1 MAYLL
6 QHLLTKTA
14 ERVPEREAARF
25 EGSSLTYRELD
36 RRTNQL
42 ARALITSGTR
52 RGDRVAIYLH
62 KSLDGL
68 VAIFG
73 ILKAGAVY
81 VPLDPNAPPARLTYI
96 LSDCGVATVIT
107 STNMLVGV
115 SDMAAAG
122 APLANVVLLDGA
134 GERAKG
140 HLVGLR
146 VIDRASV
153 FSESPESP
161 PPTGTIEQD
170 LAYILYTSGSTG
182 QPKGVMIS
190 HKSIFAFLDWCASEF
205 RLTEHDKVTSHA
217 PLHFDL
223 STFDIF
229 ATIRAGATV
238 VVIPEKLSI
247 FPVQLVRLLQDE
259 RITVTYLVPTILS
272 MMVSYGNLAGHD
284 LGSLRLVL
292 FAGEVFP
299 IKYLRKLVEAVP
311 GPDYYN
317 LYGPTETNVC
327 TYYQVQRSDLE
338 PERTEPVPIGV
349 ACENMEV
356 LVVDP
361 GGNLVTAP
369 DVEGELWVRGNC
381 VAEGYWG
388 DSEKTESVFV
398 ANPFQQHFRET
409 AYRTGDI
416 VKFAPD
422 RRNLLYIGRR
432 DHMVKSRGY
441 RIELGEVESAI
452 YSHSHVKEVAV
463 VAIPDEMIGNRIKA
477 FVVLTSVNSIGPSD
491 IEKHCRTRLAQYM
504 VPEEFAIVESLPKT
518 STGKVDRPSL
528 VQAAQLANGL
538 EGDSQL

>member
-1 MAYLL
+1 M
-6 QHLLTKTA
+6 
-14 ERVPEREAARF
+14 
-25 EGSSLTYRELD
+25 
-36 RRTNQL
+36 
-42 ARALITSGTR
+42 ARALTTSGTR

-62 KSLDGL
+62 KSLESL

-81 VPLDPNAPPARLTYI
+81 VPLDPNAPPARLAYI
-96 LSDCGVATVIT
+96 LSDCGVAAITT
-107 STNMLVGV
+107 STDMLSGV
-115 SDMAAAG
+115 EELAAAG
-122 APLANVVLLDGA
+122 ASFANVVLLDGA
-134 GERAKG
+134 GERAQAD
-140 HLVGLR
+140 LVGPR
-146 VIDRASV
+146 VIEWESV
-153 FSESPESP
+153 LSESPDAP
-161 PPTGTIEQD
+161 PPAGTIEKD

-190 HKSIFAFLDWCASEF
+190 HQTIFAFLDWCASEF

-259 RITVTYLVPTILS
+259 RITVTYLVPSILS
-272 MMVSYGNLAGHD
+272 MMVNYGNLAGHN
-284 LGSLRLVL
+284 LNSLRLVL

-299 IKYLRKLVEAVP
+299 KKYLRSLVEVVP
-311 GPDYYN
+311 DPGYYN

-327 TYYQVQRSDLE
+327 TYYRVQKADLE

-349 ACENMEV
+349 ACEDMEV
-356 LVVDP
+356 FVVDP
-361 GGNLVTAP
+361 DGNLVTEP
-369 DVEGELWVRGNC
+369 DVEGELWVRGSC
-381 VAEGYWG
+381 VAAGYWG
-388 DSEKTESVFV
+388 DSAKTDGVFV
-398 ANPFQQHFRET
+398 VNPFQQHFRET
-409 AYRTGDI
+409 VYRTGDI

-422 RRNLLYIGRR
+422 RRNLLYVGRR

-463 VAIPDEMIGNRIKA
+463 VAVPDDMIGNRIRA
-477 FVVLTSVNSIGPSD
+477 FIVPTSLNSIRPSD
-491 IEKHCRTRLAQYM
+491 LEKHCRKQLAQYM
-504 VPEEFAIVESLPKT
+504 IPEEFTIVGSLPKT
-518 STGKVDRPSL
+518 STGKVNRPSL
-528 VQAAQLANGL
+528 VQAAQRATVL
-538 EGDSQL
+538 EGGSQL